1 MLSVPWRR
9 LGAPVCWSEHP
20 GILECLESFEVCHGD
35 GYISAWCLEYLLV
48 THHVERVIEVVWDQ
62 LPLFLVRPSLSV
74 IGVALFAL
82 LSLFIGLSVED

>member
-1 MLSVPWRR
+1 M
-9 LGAPVCWSEHP
+9 
-20 GILECLESFEVCHGD
+20 
-35 GYISAWCLEYLLV
+35 LV